1 MNDGGELKPY
11 EDGLYRQGFHRLAG
25 VDEAGRGPLAGPVVA
40 AAVILPPGHGIDGL
54 RDSKLLTAAR
64 RRELSLLISAR
75 AEAAAVEVVAESV
88 VDEINILRAA
98 HLAMAGAVARL
109 SPPPDY
115 ILVDGLPVPRL
126 TIPQWAIV
134 GGDRHCASIAAA
146 SILAKVHRD
155 GLMEEYDR
163 LYPQYGFA
171 RNKGYGTSEHRRAIA
186 LHGPCPIHRRTF
198 SGVKEHL
205 PQD

>member
-11 EDGLYRQGFHRLAG
+11 EDGLYRQGFRRLAG

-134 GGDRHCASIAAA
+134 GGDRHCAAIAAA

-163 LYPQYGFA
+163 LYPRYGFA
-171 RNKGYGTSEHRRAIA
+171 RNKGYGTTEHRMAIA